1 MKSQNYH
8 QVRRGD
14 LHQEELAI
22 LIHFVF
28 QISIRPI
35 LHIPQWVS
43 VNIQLIVV
51 VISNL
56 YWVFCSLFMMRV
68 KV

>member
-22 LIHFVF
+22 LIIHFVF

-56 YWVFCSLFMMRV
+56 YWVFVLYL
-68 KV
+68 